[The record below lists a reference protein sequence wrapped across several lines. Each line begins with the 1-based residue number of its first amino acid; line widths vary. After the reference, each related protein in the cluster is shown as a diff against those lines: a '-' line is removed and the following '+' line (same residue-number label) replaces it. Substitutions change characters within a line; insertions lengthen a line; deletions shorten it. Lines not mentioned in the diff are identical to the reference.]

1 VNNLWQYRVRNLFSI
16 TIICLSFLILGV
28 FLSLSNNLKFMADQV
43 SQNMAVVFFL
53 NKDVSEA
60 QIGAVEE
67 KLTQSTLVLQA
78 NFISAQEAV
87 TKFNQRFP
95 ELRGIVENLKSNP
108 FPPSFEATLKENLLS
123 SELTAEFIAEM
134 VALPGVEDVQF
145 NRDWIDRMQSL
156 SRLASA
162 IGFFLGGILILASF
176 FIISNVIKLNVFSR
190 KDEIEILRMS
200 GATNTF
206 IRIPFLLE
214 GVVLGFL
221 GGLLSLLLLLALIR
235 IFPFYLGGSLGI
247 GYHMNGFNVL
257 FGDFHAKRVHLDRK
271 KIQGLGSGR
280 TYYIGDLATRGKI
293 FMVWDYFGR
302 NP

>member
-1 VNNLWQYRVRNLFSI
+1 MNSLWQYRVRNLFSI

-28 FLSLSNNLKFMADQV
+28 FLSLSNNLKFMAEQV

-53 NKDVSEA
+53 DKDVSED
-60 QIGAVEE
+60 QLRTIEE
-67 KLTQSTLVLQA
+67 KLTLSPLVLQA
-78 NFISAQEAV
+78 NFISAREAV
-87 TKFNQRFP
+87 TKFDQRFP
-95 ELRGIVENLKSNP
+95 ELQGIVENLKSNP
-108 FPPSFEATLKENLLS
+108 FPPSFEATLRENLLS
-123 SELTAEFIAEM
+123 SDVSAEFIAEM
-134 VALPGVEDVQF
+134 MTLPGVEDVQF
-145 NRDWIDRMQSL
+145 NRDWIERMQSL

-221 GGLLSLLLLLALIR
+221 GGLLSLLLLLVLIG
-235 IFPFYLGGSLGI
+235 IFPLYLGGSLGALKELISFRYLTFPQSVNIMFGGAAI
-247 GYHMNGFNVL
+247 GF
-257 FGDFHAKRVHLDRK
+257 
-271 KIQGLGSGR
+271 IGSL
-280 TYYIGDLATRGKI
+280 TSLAR
-293 FMVWDYFGR
+293 FLR
-302 NP
+302 N

>member
-1 VNNLWQYRVRNLFSI
+1 MVNNLWQYRVRNLFSI

-53 NKDVSEA
+53 EKDVSA
-60 QIGAVEE
+60 DQRRAIEE
-67 KLTQSTLVLQA
+67 KLTRSSLVLQA
-78 NFISAQEAV
+78 TFISSQDAV
-87 TKFNQRFP
+87 TKFNQKFP
-95 ELRGIVENLKSNP
+95 ELQGIVENLNSNP
-108 FPPSFEATLKENLLS
+108 FPPSFEATLEENLLS
-123 SELTAEFIAEM
+123 SDETAEFITEM
-134 VALPGVEDVQF
+134 VTLPGVNDVQF
-145 NRDWIDRMQSL
+145 NRDWIERMQSL

-221 GGLLSLLLLLALIR
+221 GGSLSLLLLLVLIR
-235 IFPFYLGGSLGI
+235 IFPFYLGGSLGALNELINFRYLTFPQSLNITI
-247 GYHMNGFNVL
+247 GGAAIGFT
-257 FGDFHAKRVHLDRK
+257 
-271 KIQGLGSGR
+271 GS
-280 TYYIGDLATRGKI
+280 LASLARFLK
-293 FMVWDYFGR
+293 
-302 NP
+302 N

>member
-1 VNNLWQYRVRNLFSI
+1 VNNLWQYRVRNLFSV

-53 NKDVSEA
+53 DKDVTEE
-60 QIGAVEE
+60 QVGAVEE
-67 KLTQSTLVLQA
+67 RLAQTSLVLQA

-95 ELRGIVENLKSNP
+95 ELRGVVENLKSNP

-123 SELTAEFIAEM
+123 SNVTAEFIAEM
-134 VALPGVEDVQF
+134 VTMPGVEDVQF

-221 GGLLSLLLLLALIR
+221 GGLLSLLLLLVLIR
-235 IFPFYLGGSLGI
+235 IFPFYLGGSLGALEELINFRYLTFAQSLNIMI
-247 GYHMNGFNVL
+247 GGAAIGFT
-257 FGDFHAKRVHLDRK
+257 
-271 KIQGLGSGR
+271 GSL
-280 TYYIGDLATRGKI
+280 TSLARFLK
-293 FMVWDYFGR
+293 
-302 NP
+302 N

>member
-1 VNNLWQYRVRNLFSI
+1 MNSLWQYRVRNLFSI

-28 FLSLSNNLKFMADQV
+28 FLSLSNNLKFMAEQV

-53 NKDVSEA
+53 DKDVSED
-60 QIGAVEE
+60 QLRTIEE
-67 KLTQSTLVLQA
+67 KLTLSPLVLQA
-78 NFISAQEAV
+78 NFISAREAV
-87 TKFNQRFP
+87 TKFDQRFP
-95 ELRGIVENLKSNP
+95 ELQGIVENLKSNP
-108 FPPSFEATLKENLLS
+108 FPPSFEATLRENLLS
-123 SELTAEFIAEM
+123 SDVSAEFIAEM
-134 VALPGVEDVQF
+134 MTLPGVEDVQF
-145 NRDWIDRMQSL
+145 NRDWIERMQSL

-221 GGLLSLLLLLALIR
+221 GGLLSLLLLLVLIG
-235 IFPFYLGGSLGI
+235 IFPLYLGGSLGALKELISFRYLTFPQSVNIMFGGAAI
-247 GYHMNGFNVL
+247 GL
-257 FGDFHAKRVHLDRK
+257 
-271 KIQGLGSGR
+271 IGSL
-280 TYYIGDLATRGKI
+280 TSLAR
-293 FMVWDYFGR
+293 FLR
-302 NP
+302 N

>member
-1 VNNLWQYRVRNLFSI
+1 
-16 TIICLSFLILGV
+16 
-28 FLSLSNNLKFMADQV
+28 MADQV

-53 NKDVSEA
+53 EKDVSED
-60 QIGAVEE
+60 QLRSIEE
-67 KLTQSTLVLQA
+67 KLAGSSLVLQA
-78 NFISAQEAV
+78 NFISSQDAV
-87 TKFNQRFP
+87 TKFTEKFP
-95 ELRGIVENLKSNP
+95 ELQGIVENLRSNP

-123 SELTAEFIAEM
+123 SDITAEFIAEM
-134 VALPGVEDVQF
+134 VILPGVEDVQF
-145 NRDWIDRMQSL
+145 NRDWIERMQSL

-221 GGLLSLLLLLALIR
+221 GGLLSLLLLLVLIQ
-235 IFPFYLGGSLGI
+235 IFPLYLGGSLGALRDLINFRYLTFPQSVNIVLGGAAI
-247 GYHMNGFNVL
+247 GFT
-257 FGDFHAKRVHLDRK
+257 
-271 KIQGLGSGR
+271 GSL
-280 TYYIGDLATRGKI
+280 TSLARFLK
-293 FMVWDYFGR
+293 
-302 NP
+302 N

>member
-1 VNNLWQYRVRNLFSI
+1 MNNLWQYRVRNLFSI

-43 SQNMAVVFFL
+43 SQNMAVIFFL
-53 NKDVSEA
+53 DKDVTEE
-60 QIGAVEE
+60 QVGAVEE
-67 KLTQSTLVLQA
+67 KLAQTSLVLQA

-95 ELRGIVENLKSNP
+95 ELRGVVENLKSNP

-123 SELTAEFIAEM
+123 SDVTAEFIAEM
-134 VALPGVEDVQF
+134 VTMPGVEDVQF

-221 GGLLSLLLLLALIR
+221 GGLLSLLLLLVLIR
-235 IFPFYLGGSLGI
+235 IFPFYLGGSLGALEELINFRYLTFAQSLNIMI
-247 GYHMNGFNVL
+247 GGAAIGFT
-257 FGDFHAKRVHLDRK
+257 
-271 KIQGLGSGR
+271 GSL
-280 TYYIGDLATRGKI
+280 TSLARFLK
-293 FMVWDYFGR
+293 
-302 NP
+302 N

>member
-1 VNNLWQYRVRNLFSI
+1 
-16 TIICLSFLILGV
+16 
-28 FLSLSNNLKFMADQV
+28 MADQV

-53 NKDVSEA
+53 EKDVSED
-60 QIGAVEE
+60 QLRSIEE
-67 KLTQSTLVLQA
+67 KLAGSSLVLQA
-78 NFISAQEAV
+78 NFISSRDAV
-87 TKFNQRFP
+87 TKFTERFP
-95 ELRGIVENLKSNP
+95 ELQGIVDNLRSNP

-123 SELTAEFIAEM
+123 SDITAEVIAEM
-134 VALPGVEDVQF
+134 VILPGVEDVQF
-145 NRDWIDRMQSL
+145 NRDWIERMQSL

-221 GGLLSLLLLLALIR
+221 GGLLSLLLLLVLIQ
-235 IFPFYLGGSLGI
+235 IFPLYLGGSLGALRDLINFRYLTFPQSVNIVLGGATI
-247 GYHMNGFNVL
+247 GFT
-257 FGDFHAKRVHLDRK
+257 
-271 KIQGLGSGR
+271 GSL
-280 TYYIGDLATRGKI
+280 TSLARFLK
-293 FMVWDYFGR
+293 
-302 NP
+302 N

>member
-1 VNNLWQYRVRNLFSI
+1 
-16 TIICLSFLILGV
+16 
-28 FLSLSNNLKFMADQV
+28 MAEQV

-53 NKDVSEA
+53 EKDIAPDEI
-60 QIGAVEE
+60 QTIEE
-67 KLTQSTLVLQA
+67 KLTGSPLVLKA
-78 NFISAQEAV
+78 NFISSQDAV
-87 TKFNQRFP
+87 TKFNEKFP
-95 ELRGIVENLKSNP
+95 ELQGIVENLDSNP

-123 SELTAEFIAEM
+123 SDFTAEFIAEM
-134 VALPGVEDVQF
+134 GILPGVEDVQF
-145 NRDWIDRMQSL
+145 NRDWIERMQSL

-221 GGLLSLLLLLALIR
+221 GGLLSLLLLLVLIR
-235 IFPFYLGGSLGI
+235 IFPLYLGGSLGALRDLINFRYLSVAQSVNIVLGGAGI
-247 GYHMNGFNVL
+247 GFM
-257 FGDFHAKRVHLDRK
+257 
-271 KIQGLGSGR
+271 GSL
-280 TYYIGDLATRGKI
+280 TSLARFLK
-293 FMVWDYFGR
+293 
-302 NP
+302 N

>member
-1 VNNLWQYRVRNLFSI
+1 VNSLWQYRVRNLFSI

-28 FLSLSNNLKFMADQV
+28 FLSLSNNLKFMAEQV

-53 NKDVSEA
+53 DKDVSED
-60 QIGAVEE
+60 QLRTIEE
-67 KLTQSTLVLQA
+67 KLTLSPLVLQA
-78 NFISAQEAV
+78 NFISAREAV
-87 TKFNQRFP
+87 TKFDQRFP
-95 ELRGIVENLKSNP
+95 ELQGIVENLKSNP
-108 FPPSFEATLKENLLS
+108 FPPSFEATLRENLLS
-123 SELTAEFIAEM
+123 SDVSAEFIAEM
-134 VALPGVEDVQF
+134 MTLPGVEDVQF
-145 NRDWIDRMQSL
+145 NRDWIERMQSL

-221 GGLLSLLLLLALIR
+221 GGLLSLLLLLVLIG
-235 IFPFYLGGSLGI
+235 IFPLYLGGSLGALKELISFRYLTFPQSVNIMFGGAAI
-247 GYHMNGFNVL
+247 GL
-257 FGDFHAKRVHLDRK
+257 
-271 KIQGLGSGR
+271 IGSL
-280 TYYIGDLATRGKI
+280 TSLAR
-293 FMVWDYFGR
+293 FLR
-302 NP
+302 N

>member
-1 VNNLWQYRVRNLFSI
+1 MNSLWQYRVRNLFSI

-28 FLSLSNNLKFMADQV
+28 FLSLSNNLKFMAEQV

-53 NKDVSEA
+53 DKDVSED
-60 QIGAVEE
+60 QLRTIEE
-67 KLTQSTLVLQA
+67 KLTLSPLVLQA
-78 NFISAQEAV
+78 NFISAREAV
-87 TKFNQRFP
+87 TKFDQRFP
-95 ELRGIVENLKSNP
+95 ELQGIVENLKSNP

-123 SELTAEFIAEM
+123 SDVSAEFIAEM
-134 VALPGVEDVQF
+134 MTLPGVEDVQF
-145 NRDWIDRMQSL
+145 NRDWIERMQSL

-221 GGLLSLLLLLALIR
+221 GGLLSLLLLLVLIG
-235 IFPFYLGGSLGI
+235 IFPLYLGGSLGALKELISFRYLTFPQSVNIMFGGAAI
-247 GYHMNGFNVL
+247 GL
-257 FGDFHAKRVHLDRK
+257 
-271 KIQGLGSGR
+271 IGSL
-280 TYYIGDLATRGKI
+280 TSLAR
-293 FMVWDYFGR
+293 FLR
-302 NP
+302 N